1 MRIDQFLKDKHI
13 SLYSL
18 AEKSGLNYSVV
29 YNIMK
34 GKSDIR
40 QCKLDTAARLAD
52 ALRISIDDLMLLCKK
67 NYSFTLFRSE
77 QCHQLHRK
85 GELDYVIDVLERREI
100 DHYWHLCMYAEA
112 LYELAM
118 IDYISRRNN
127 IPRCENYN
135 EMRSYKLDHK
145 TYPIDVEISNSLL
158 KDKDAY
164 EKAEK
169 KAIPEFLKYN
179 IIEGEI
185 FDDER
190 K

>member
-40 QCKLDTAARLAD
+40 QCKLDTVARLAD
-52 ALRISIDDLMLLCKK
+52 ALMISIDDLMLLCKK

-77 QCHQLHRK
+77 QCHQVHRK

-127 IPRCENYN
+127 IPKCENYN

-145 TYPIDVEISNSLL
+145 TYPIDAVLMDELSGDDTA
-158 KDKDAY
+158 KTRT
-164 EKAEK
+164 EKG
-169 KAIPEFLKYN
+169 AIPEFLRFN

-190 K
+190 